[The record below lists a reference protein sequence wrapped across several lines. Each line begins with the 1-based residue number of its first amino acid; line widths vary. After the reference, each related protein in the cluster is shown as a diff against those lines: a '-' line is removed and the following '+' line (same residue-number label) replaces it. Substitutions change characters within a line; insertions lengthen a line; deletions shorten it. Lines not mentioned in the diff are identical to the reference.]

1 MVLQSSTTTRKG
13 KRLSGNE
20 RKKIIDINKSACG
33 AQSRELCFIE
43 NVSET
48 VTISGEKNTKMITT
62 LLNLLMLDCKCKGYF
77 HKFQFSY

>member
-1 MVLQSSTTTRKG
+1 MALPSSTTPRKR

-20 RKKIIDINKSACG
+20 RKKIIHIKKSACG

-48 VTISGEKNTKMITT
+48 VNISGEKIQT
-62 LLNLLMLDCKCKGYF
+62 
-77 HKFQFSY
+77 